1 MSPECLSANQIKSN
15 LFISYFPLR
24 HNLMRLAGG
33 LIEVYVLFLYSRV
46 ISKLA
51 LPPHADADINLEG
64 FLLPVSNESYFH
76 PLSPT
81 FQRKIGSGSGV
92 EREGKV
98 GGRMAAI
105 SQSISQYFIKL
116 SIRAF

>member
-1 MSPECLSANQIKSN
+1 
-15 LFISYFPLR
+15 
-24 HNLMRLAGG
+24 MRLAGG
-33 LIEVYVLFLYSRV
+33 LILHGKSVLFFSFIHGV
-46 ISKLA
+46 TSKLA
-51 LPPHADADINLEG
+51 LPPYADADINLEG

-116 SIRAF
+116 SIRALRMRV

>member
-1 MSPECLSANQIKSN
+1 M
-15 LFISYFPLR
+15 F
-24 HNLMRLAGG
+24 
-33 LIEVYVLFLYSRV
+33 VLFLYSRV

-105 SQSISQYFIKL
+105 SQSISQYFYNTIDQGQ
-116 SIRAF
+116 RVAFRTRDRLLTLL

>member
-1 MSPECLSANQIKSN
+1 M
-15 LFISYFPLR
+15 F
-24 HNLMRLAGG
+24 
-33 LIEVYVLFLYSRV
+33 VLFLLYSRV

-92 EREGKV
+92 ERKV

-116 SIRAF
+116 SIRALRMRV

>member
-1 MSPECLSANQIKSN
+1 M
-15 LFISYFPLR
+15 F
-24 HNLMRLAGG
+24 
-33 LIEVYVLFLYSRV
+33 VLFLYSRG

-116 SIRAF
+116 SIRALQYASIILPVIRWRQHVKT